1 MNKYA
6 VLLLALAV
14 AAMAGTCS
22 ASGGQEAKQV
32 ISAYLDASLHD
43 RYEEAYS
50 HISETAR
57 AEMSLEEYKARKE
70 SQIVIQCNE
79 FTKRTTF
86 KVESIEVKGDR
97 ATAEIEITEPDV
109 RLILKDLVGA
119 FVAWILDDE
128 EEMEALEEEMEKK
141 YSKGDIPM
149 TSSIEVYH
157 LVREQG
163 AWKVDLQP

>member
-1 MNKYA
+1 MNRYT
-6 VLLLALAV
+6 VVLLALAV
-14 AAMAGTCS
+14 AAVVGTCS
-22 ASGGQEAKQV
+22 ASSGQEAKQV

-50 HISETAR
+50 YLLETDR
-57 AEMSLEEYKARKE
+57 AALSLEEYKARKE
-70 SQIVIQCNE
+70 NQIVIQCNE

-86 KVESIEVKGDR
+86 KVESIDIKGDH

-119 FVAWILDDE
+119 FVAWILDDDE
-128 EEMEALEEEMEKK
+128 ELEALEKEMEKK

-149 TSSIEVYH
+149 TSSTELYY
-157 LVREQG
+157 LVREHG
-163 AWKVDLQP
+163 AWKVDLRP